1 MAIDAGKKGRVR
13 MRQSVFWATLFVCSS
28 VFFMAVALAQE
39 AGLSVASMRAE
50 PASVAPGGKVL
61 LSCRVTHPGG
71 AGAIERVA
79 ATVSGK
85 ERMTS
90 FTMLYDD
97 ATHGDRS
104 AGDGVYSL
112 RIRAPKAAGEYQI
125 VFQAVGRDRREV
137 ESQPLFLTVKP

>member
-1 MAIDAGKKGRVR
+1 
-13 MRQSVFWATLFVCSS
+13 MRQSILWAALFVCSS

-39 AGLSVASMRAE
+39 AGLSVTNMRAE

-61 LSCRVTHPGG
+61 LSCRVIHPGG
-71 AGAIERVA
+71 SGAIERVA

-85 ERMTS
+85 ARMTS
-90 FTMLYDD
+90 FTMLHDD

-125 VFQAVGRDRREV
+125 VFQAVGKDRNEV
-137 ESQPLFLTVKP
+137 QSQPVFLTVKP